1 MYRVIKQDT
10 ESPKRFEKNNGKKL
24 TVPDQAQG
32 LNEMLARFR
41 RGEVPMKKS
50 VYNNDAELPDLRKMD
65 LVDVSELKNSISK
78 KITDEKK
85 EQSRIKRQH
94 EIQKRTEHSK
104 NNPTDPPIG
113 AV

>member
-1 MYRVIKQDT
+1 MYRVIKQEV
-10 ESPKRFEKNNGKKL
+10 ESPKRFEKNNGNIK
-24 TVPDQAQG
+24 TVPDQVQG

-78 KITDEKK
+78 KITDEK
-85 EQSRIKRQH
+85 
-94 EIQKRTEHSK
+94 
-104 NNPTDPPIG
+104 N
-113 AV
+113 